1 MVLKQ
6 LVERAASHP
15 KMESLLKV
23 VLHHFQPQGSVA
35 TAAANYPTAAVGDP
49 TAVGVADNTH
59 DVQEDQPGRVIIFT
73 NRRDSVQS
81 IVDMLRA
88 HEPTV
93 TAR

>member
-15 KMESLLKV
+15 KMEALLKV
-23 VLHHFQPQGSVA
+23 VLHHFKPCDCAASD
-35 TAAANYPTAAVGDP
+35 AAAM
-49 TAVGVADNTH
+49 GVAAGGDDKH
-59 DVQEDQPGRVIIFT
+59 EQQPGRVIIFT

-81 IVDMLRA
+81 IVDMLHG